1 MCAFGSRA
9 RRNAKKFSDPDLA
22 IIGEHP
28 IGLDLSSRLAEALP
42 HQTYPIKETLNN
54 SHLSFRTQ

>member
-28 IGLDLSSRLAEALP
+28 IGLDLSSRLAEAFAASNLP
-42 HQTYPIKETLNN
+42 YKGN
-54 SHLSFRTQ
+54 SE